1 MGTLNSAD
9 DLGGTNDGT
18 QHRFS
23 SIMLL
28 TQPLPQILKS
38 GRTTLIFAKVK
49 IEFSGEIMELLSEE
63 DGVFVGET

>member
-1 MGTLNSAD
+1 MISEARS
-9 DLGGTNDGT
+9 GT
-18 QHRFS
+18 QHQFS

-49 IEFSGEIMELLSEE
+49 TEFSGEIMELLSEE

>member
-1 MGTLNSAD
+1 MGTLSSAD

-23 SIMLL
+23 STMLL
-28 TQPLPQILKS
+28 TQTLPQILKS
-38 GRTTLIFAKVK
+38 GRTALIFAKVK
-49 IEFSGEIMELLSEE
+49 IEFSGQIMELLSEE